1 MDLLPEDIFDII
13 FRNILCNEP
22 HKIYNLRR
30 INKKFKFII
39 DDVENNYKDKY
50 YNKTNISNIF
60 NHLVYVNIDWNIKT
74 FKWLFKNNVY
84 LTFNN
89 FSNIVRYNRLDVLKE
104 SVKYKEN
111 SNILFDTEKYNI
123 LTFGDHSRLVKEKSP
138 LIIAGKNKY
147 INVINFLLENS
158 DINNPY
164 TRQVDILID
173 SMINDNNVNMIKY
186 MFDNYYYKI
195 IGKKLTG
202 LKVLKGL
209 TNKEDL
215 ILHLIETKKVFIN
228 NDFIITSLYKN
239 YINVCLLSYDLFEGN
254 LLIPNEH
261 VRLIMENTNEKLL
274 SKFIK
279 KYPNYFN
286 YVLDFLKKSF
296 TSKEVFM
303 FIFNNYM
310 KWIDVDYPLIE
321 IYLNY
326 DGNYFTIKQLVDY
339 NYLVTKESII
349 KSLDMPTKDVFYLLS
364 KKY

>member
-1 MDLLPEDIFDII
+1 MDLPEDIFKII
-13 FRNILCNEP
+13 FDNILFNEP
-22 HKIYNLRR
+22 HKIYNLRK
-30 INKKFKFII
+30 INKKFKYVI
-39 DDVENNYKDKY
+39 DNVENNYKDKS

-60 NHLVYVNIDWNIKT
+60 NHLVYTNIDWNIKT
-74 FKWLFKNNVY
+74 FQWLFKNNVY

-111 SNILFDTEKYNI
+111 KDILFDTEKYNI

-138 LIIAGKNKY
+138 LIIAGKNNY
-147 INVINFLLENS
+147 IDVINFLLESHNLK
-158 DINNPY
+158 NPY
-164 TRQVDILID
+164 VRQIDTLID
-173 SMINDNNVNMIKY
+173 TLINDNNVDMIKY
-186 MFDNYYYKI
+186 MFDNYYDKI

-209 TNKEDL
+209 INSEDL
-215 ILHLIETKKVFIN
+215 ILHFIKEDKVNIN
-228 NDFIITSLYKN
+228 NDFIITSLYKS

-274 SKFIK
+274 SKFVS
-279 KYPNYFN
+279 KYPIYFN
-286 YVLDFLKKSF
+286 YVLDFLKKSY
-296 TSKEVFM
+296 TTKEVFM
-303 FIFNNYM
+303 FVFNNYL
-310 KWIDVDYPLIE
+310 KWIDVDYPIIE

-326 DGNYFTIKQLVDY
+326 DGDYLTIKQLVDY
-339 NYLVTKESII
+339 NYLVTKGAIM
-349 KSLDMPTKDVFYLLS
+349 KSLEMPTKDIFYLLS